1 MQFAGIKI
9 RVLAFC
15 LLALPVL
22 AAAQAASKGPR
33 EIQSPINDHFYIRGS
48 YFSAGVTTFARKDPT
63 SAQAGTVVSGEDD
76 LGYDDKIDQGRMELG
91 FRLRDD
97 HRLRVDYFKLSR
109 FGDRRLTRQIQFD
122 TSTYNVNDRVES
134 NTDVRLLG
142 FTYTWSFFHR
152 EKYEA
157 GVGLGLHVADADGEA
172 EITARRIRE
181 KGHVVTVLPSLAVD
195 GAWRI
200 SRRWA
205 VTARAQLLSVNVGD
219 VNGEFSDYHLD
230 AQYRWRP
237 NVAFGLGYTMININA
252 DSSDVNNPGRFKLET
267 SGPEVFF
274 RVSF

>member
-1 MQFAGIKI
+1 MQVAGIKL
-9 RVLAFC
+9 RSLAAC
-15 LLALPVL
+15 LLALPAL
-22 AAAQAASKGPR
+22 AGAQAPGRGPR
-33 EIQSPINDHFYIRGS
+33 EISSPINDHFYIRGS
-48 YFSAGVTTFARKDPT
+48 YYTAGVTTFARRDPT
-63 SAQAGTVVSGEDD
+63 TVQAGTEVSGEDD

-109 FGDRRLTRQIQFD
+109 FGDRRLTRQIVFD
-122 TSTYNVNDRVES
+122 TTTYNVNDRVES
-134 NTDVRLLG
+134 TTDIRLLG

-157 GVGLGLHVADADGEA
+157 GLGLGLHVADADGEA

-181 KGHVVTVLPSLAVD
+181 KGHAVTVLPTLALD

-205 VTARAQLLSVNVGD
+205 VTARAQLLSVDVSD
-219 VNGEFSDYHLD
+219 VNGEFSDYHFD

-237 NVAFGLGYTMININA
+237 NVAFGVGYTMININA
-252 DSSDVNNPGRFKLET
+252 DSTDVDNPGRFKLET
-267 SGPEVFF
+267 KGPEVFF

>member
-1 MQFAGIKI
+1 MRG
-9 RVLAFC
+9 LAVC

-22 AAAQAASKGPR
+22 AVAQAPSKGPR

-48 YFSAGVTTFARKDPT
+48 YFSAGVITFARQDPT
-63 SAQAGTVVSGEDD
+63 AVQLGTELSGEDD
-76 LGYDDKIDQGRMELG
+76 LGYDDKIDQGRLELG

-97 HRLRVDYFKLSR
+97 HRLRVDYFKLAR
-109 FGDRRLTRQIQFD
+109 YGDRRLTRQIQFD
-122 TSTYNVNDRVES
+122 TTTFNVNDRVES
-134 NTDVRLLG
+134 STDIRLLG

-157 GVGLGLHVADADGEA
+157 GVGLGLHLADADGQA
-172 EITARRIRE
+172 VVTARRIRE
-181 KGHVVTVLPSLAVD
+181 QGHVATVLPSLAVD

-200 SRRWA
+200 SSRWA
-205 VTARAQLLSVNVGD
+205 ATARAQLLSLDVDN
-219 VNGEFSDYHLD
+219 VNGEFSDYHVD

-237 NVAFGLGYTMININA
+237 NVAFGLGYTIINFNA
-252 DSSDVNNPGRFKLET
+252 DSSDVNDPGRFKLET

>member
-1 MQFAGIKI
+1 MRG
-9 RVLAFC
+9 LAAC
-15 LLALPVL
+15 LLALPGFVV
-22 AAAQAASKGPR
+22 AQAPSKGPR
-33 EIQSPINDHFYIRGS
+33 EIQSPINDRFYIRGS
-48 YFSAGVTTFARKDPT
+48 YYSAGVTTFARKDPT
-63 SAQAGTVVSGEDD
+63 TAQAGTEVSAEDD

-97 HRLRVDYFKLSR
+97 HRLRVDYFKLAR
-109 FGDRRLTRQIQFD
+109 YGDRRLTRQIQFD
-122 TSTYNVNDRVES
+122 TTTYNINDRVES
-134 NTDVRLLG
+134 STDIRLLG

-172 EITARRIRE
+172 TITARRIRE
-181 KGHVVTVLPSLAVD
+181 QGHAVTVLPSLAVD

-219 VNGEFSDYHLD
+219 VNGEFSDYHFD

-237 NVAFGLGYTMININA
+237 NVAFGLGYTLININA
-252 DSSDVNNPGRFKLET
+252 DSSDVNNPGLFKLET